1 MPELINNTKSSVTT
15 SVCKRRGRYDDDDD
29 DVHFQA
35 VYMEIK
41 ATPWISTSYLQ
52 LQTTRSAVHKK
63 ETGTYFNVENTVIPC
78 LNYDRLWYGEYF
90 SADHQ
95 TAY

>member
-1 MPELINNTKSSVTT
+1 MMMMH
-15 SVCKRRGRYDDDDD
+15 DD
-29 DVHFQA
+29 A